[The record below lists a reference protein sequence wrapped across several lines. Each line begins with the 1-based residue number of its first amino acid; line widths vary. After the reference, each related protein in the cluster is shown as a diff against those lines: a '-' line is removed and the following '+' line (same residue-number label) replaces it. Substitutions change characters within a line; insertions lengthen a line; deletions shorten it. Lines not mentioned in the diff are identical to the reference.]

1 MTASASRRRFLM
13 RLGCIS
19 SAAAACSIPTVCAWA
34 AGTHTPVVVSF
45 SWFENVN
52 PAELAKTRI
61 DATTGASLLNHGLT
75 TRAAAWIAEE
85 FELAH
90 IVLRTLSPYPADY
103 DQCLDQAIEEKTNR
117 TLPRLQPISDRNRR
131 ALGQAEL
138 IYLVFPLSLI
148 HI

>member
-1 MTASASRRRFLM
+1 MGRRHAYTR
-13 RLGCIS
+13 RG
-19 SAAAACSIPTVCAWA
+19 
-34 AGTHTPVVVSF
+34 F

-103 DQCLDQAIEEKTNR
+103 DQCLDQAIEEKPTAR
-117 TLPRLQPISDRNRR
+117 FLGCSPFLIATD
-131 ALGQAEL
+131 AL
-138 IYLVFPLSLI
+138 
-148 HI
+148 